1 MLKNIPTGLA
11 HVAIPAGDFSTTVEF
26 YKNLGFVPVVMH
38 EFSCILKNGSCFL
51 EIYRRRV
58 DEKPAGAIDHIALVS
73 EDIDAAYEEIV
84 ALGYEIVSN
93 GIESNQMFAPKIN
106 RFFLFLG
113 PNNERIEFAQVTD
126 SQTPNII
133 K

>member
-11 HVAIPAGDFSTTVEF
+11 HVAIPAGDFTATVNF
-26 YKNLGFVPVVMH
+26 YQNLGFTPVVMH
-38 EFSCILKNGSCFL
+38 EFSCILENGSCGL

-73 EDIDAAYEEIV
+73 EDIDAAYEEIK
-84 ALGYEIVSN
+84 ALGYTIVSD
-93 GIESNQMFAPKIN
+93 GIESNQMFAPKSN

-113 PNNERIEFAQVTD
+113 PNNERIEFAQVVD
-126 SQTPNII
+126 QA
-133 K
+133 

>member
-11 HVAIPAGDFSTTVEF
+11 HVAIPAGDFKATVEF
-26 YKNLGFVPVVMH
+26 YTNLGFVPVVMH
-38 EFSCILKNGSCFL
+38 EFSCILQNGSCCI
-51 EIYRRRV
+51 EIYRRRTE
-58 DEKPAGAIDHIALVS
+58 EKPAGAIDHIALIS
-73 EDIDAAYEEIV
+73 EDIDAAFEEIV

-93 GIESNQMFAPKIN
+93 GIESNQMFAPKSN

-113 PNNERIEFAQVTD
+113 PNNERIEFAQVSD
-126 SQTPNII
+126 LC

>member
-1 MLKNIPTGLA
+1 MLKNVPTGLA
-11 HVAIPAGDFSTTVEF
+11 HVAIPAGDFTTTVEF
-26 YKNLGFVPVVMH
+26 YKNLGFQPVVMH
-38 EFSCILKNGSCFL
+38 EFSCILANGTCSL

-73 EDIDAAYEEIV
+73 ENLDAAYEEIV
-84 ALGYEIVSN
+84 AMGCQIVSN
-93 GIESNQMFAPKIN
+93 GIESNQMFAPKTN

-126 SQTPNII
+126 
-133 K
+133 

>member
-11 HVAIPAGDFSTTVEF
+11 HVAIPAGDFAATVEF

-38 EFSCILKNGSCFL
+38 EFSCILQNGSCCI
-51 EIYRRRV
+51 EIYRRRT

-73 EDIDAAYEEIV
+73 EDIDAAFEEIV
-84 ALGYEIVSN
+84 ALGYTIVSS

-113 PNNERIEFAQVTD
+113 PNNERIEFAQVSD
-126 SQTPNII
+126 SQ
-133 K
+133 

>member
-1 MLKNIPTGLA
+1 MEDEKMIKNVPTGLA
-11 HVAIPAGDFSTTVEF
+11 HVAIPAGDFTTTVEF

-38 EFSCILKNGSCFL
+38 EFSCILGNGSCRL

-73 EDIDAAYEEIV
+73 ENIDAAYEEIV
-84 ALGYEIVSN
+84 AMGCKVVSN
-93 GIESNQMFAPKIN
+93 GIESNEMFAPRSN

-113 PNNERIEFAQVTD
+113 PNNERIEFAQVSD
-126 SQTPNII
+126 
-133 K
+133 